1 MLNVLVETK
10 NEYTTHLTNILT
22 PLVFEGLQSV
32 YKQSLDVAKNNDILK
47 IFQSFLKAIPKW
59 NQVMIEKETNRIINS
74 SHSYGWLNDL
84 IKATL
89 KANLIVLM
97 YNPTCKTQA
106 KVEPVLYQN
115 IKTCD
120 FIHRVYIEC
129 ARELWNNP
137 YLLYHNYPPI
147 EIKRNQRDC
156 MNIIKDCIK
165 EALRKLLPVKHILE
179 IYLGEDIEVD
189 KNEDQFEKALTDV
202 EERNLTK
209 IIQRD
214 LADDK
219 NGLNEQPKLELTEKP
234 KLELNEKQYEN
245 KSQDTLQPPV
255 TNTYP
260 VKEQSPKEENLMIVN
275 PENLVKSNTEEKTI
289 GSRIL
294 NIINNNSVTSSDIVS
309 ILSSDNKGKKES
321 VLETS
326 SSETSDANTKADS
339 SSSSDGLSASEL
351 KNSIKKFEATLNA
364 STKPDTPVKPES
376 KSSTKVETIDD
387 KIKKV
392 LQKDL
397 ATDSDLET
405 SLNYSQEDNDNK
417 YQEIFSNYIVSPKK
431 ISKDDSK
438 NLKDKKK
445 FFNNYLHF

>member
-32 YKQSLDVAKNNDILK
+32 YKQSLDVAKNNDVLK

-97 YNPTCKTQA
+97 YNPTCKTQV

-115 IKTCD
+115 IKTGD

-219 NGLNEQPKLELTEKP
+219 FGLNEQPKLEL
-234 KLELNEKQYEN
+234 NEN
-245 KSQDTLQPPV
+245 KSHNTPQPPV
-255 TNTYP
+255 TNTNTM
-260 VKEQSPKEENLMIVN
+260 EQQSSKTDKLITVN
-275 PENLVKSNTEEKTI
+275 PENLVKSNSEEKTI

-294 NIINNNSVTSSDIVS
+294 NIINNNSITSSDIAS

-321 VLETS
+321 VLESS
-326 SSETSDANTKADS
+326 SSETSDTNTKADS
-339 SSSSDGLSASEL
+339 SSSSDGLSDSDL

-364 STKPDTPVKPES
+364 SVKPEL
-376 KSSTKVETIDD
+376 KSSFKVETIDD

-417 YQEIFSNYIVSPKK
+417 YQEIFSNSIVSPKK
-431 ISKDDSK
+431 ISKDVSK

>member
-32 YKQSLDVAKNNDILK
+32 YKQSLDVAKNNDVLK
-47 IFQSFLKAIPKW
+47 IFQSFLKSIPKW
-59 NQVMIEKETNRIINS
+59 NPVMIEKETERIINS

-106 KVEPVLYQN
+106 KIDPVLYKN
-115 IKTCD
+115 IKTVD

-209 IIQRD
+209 IIQKD

-219 NGLNEQPKLELTEKP
+219 IVFK
-234 KLELNEKQYEN
+234 ELNEKTVGEN
-245 KSQDTLQPPV
+245 IMESTPQPPV
-255 TNTYP
+255 NVP
-260 VKEQSPKEENLMIVN
+260 NHVEQSSSKHENLMMIN
-275 PENLVKSNTEEKTI
+275 PDNIVKSNSEEKTI

-294 NIINNNSVTSSDIVS
+294 NIINNNSVTSSDMAS
-309 ILSSDNKGKKES
+309 ILFSDDKTKKES

-326 SSETSDANTKADS
+326 SSDSNDKTDSDE
-339 SSSSDGLSASEL
+339 SSDELSISNL
-351 KNSIKKFEATLNA
+351 KNSIKKFEATLNGTA
-364 STKPDTPVKPES
+364 KADANRPALAEANGTTKPEANGTAKAES
-376 KSSTKVETIDD
+376 IDD

-417 YQEIFSNYIVSPKK
+417 YQEIFSNSLASPKK
-431 ISKDDSK
+431 TTNDDSK